1 MNSDNKIDLANL
13 HMLEDYLRDLLFDNF
28 LGIEID
34 EKFICKIKDF
44 PNTKVIITKL

>member
-1 MNSDNKIDLANL
+1 
-13 HMLEDYLRDLLFDNF
+13 MLEDYLRDLLFDNF